1 MEAITTSL
9 GNEPD
14 SITPDDG
21 DVDAAVEGTK
31 ITTQYQ
37 VPSLALATMEPTTT
51 TALYSGDALTIWAGN
66 QCWMSCD
73 VGKALDPSII
83 QAQMI
88 LDAIYG
94 MSAAAQGEI
103 TF

>member
-1 MEAITTSL
+1 M
-9 GNEPD
+9 
-14 SITPDDG
+14 
-21 DVDAAVEGTK
+21 
-31 ITTQYQ
+31 
-37 VPSLALATMEPTTT
+37 PSLEPTTT

-73 VGKALDPSII
+73 VGIALDPSII

-94 MSAAAQGEI
+94 MAAAAQGEI

>member
-1 MEAITTSL
+1 
-9 GNEPD
+9 
-14 SITPDDG
+14 
-21 DVDAAVEGTK
+21 
-31 ITTQYQ
+31 
-37 VPSLALATMEPTTT
+37 
-51 TALYSGDALTIWAGN
+51 
-66 QCWMSCD
+66 MSCD
-73 VGKALDPSII
+73 VGIALDPSII